1 MKPTLQPITRQ
12 DIAIAV
18 GVFLAALLLFARTA
32 APGLLLGDS
41 AEFQTQAY
49 TLGHTHPTGYPV
61 YVLAARTFTSLIPGD
76 LAWRVNLFSAVCAA
90 AGLAILYLCGRLL
103 GGWRIA
109 ALIGPAALA
118 VVPLFWM
125 HAAIAELYAPAVL
138 LVSIVMF
145 ALLMAAAQKD
155 SRWIAGAGLL
165 GGLSLGIHS
174 TVALAAPAA
183 LLYVS
188 AMPVMKKWRMAT
200 GGAALGVLLAL
211 SAFWLVDSVNA
222 PSSYFNTV
230 VGPSSSVWGLTP
242 ADLDQPWERLRFS
255 LEARQFQR
263 LMAPDLANSLSDQGP
278 VYLGVLQQMWPS
290 AALILAG
297 LGAAAFVILQ
307 PREAL
312 LLGAAWLIQVT
323 FVLNYGVYDIVV
335 FYLPGYALL
344 ALAISRG
351 AAVIQEGVS
360 RALRR
365 DDKPVGRWLANLA
378 GIGIAL
384 VIAWPVAPTVQRAWA
399 AALPPGIAD
408 LGFEDYPYPI
418 HDPEGPL
425 RDARGLVDS
434 LADNAIVFTGW
445 DQLYPDVFVAH
456 VLEGRTG
463 IAFHEAQPQDG
474 EIGLANSAMD
484 YIADNWASRPV
495 YFTEPPPAS
504 VLTRFELNH
513 VDGLYLVVAERTG
526 GN

>member
-12 DIAIAV
+12 DVAIAI
-18 GVFLAALLLFARTA
+18 GVFGAALLLFARTT

-41 AEFQTQAY
+41 AELQTQAY

-61 YVLAARTFTSLIPGD
+61 YVLAARIFTSLVPGD
-76 LAWRVNLFSAVCAA
+76 PAWRVNLFSAVCAA
-90 AGLAILYLCGRLL
+90 AGLGTLYLCARVL

-109 ALIGPAALA
+109 ALIGPVMLST
-118 VVPLFWM
+118 VPLFWL
-125 HAAIAELYAPAVL
+125 HATITELYAPAVL
-138 LVSIVMF
+138 FLAIVVLM
-145 ALLMAAAQKD
+145 LLMAAEQKD
-155 SRWIAGAGLL
+155 SRWITGAGVV
-165 GGLSLGIHS
+165 GGLSLGVHS

-188 AMPVMKKWRMAT
+188 TLPVTKKWRSAF
-200 GGAALGVLLAL
+200 GGAVLGVVLALG
-211 SAFWLVDSVNA
+211 AFGVVDTVNA

-230 VGPSSSVWGLTP
+230 VRPSASVWGLTP

-263 LMAPDLANSLSDQGP
+263 LMAPDPANSLGEQGP
-278 VYLGVLQQMWPS
+278 VYLDVLQQMWPS
-290 AALILAG
+290 AALVLAG
-297 LGAAAFVILQ
+297 LGAAALVIIE

-312 LLGAAWLIQVT
+312 LLGIAWLIQVA

-360 RALRR
+360 RALRH
-365 DDKPVGRWLANLA
+365 DDANPGRWLANAA
-378 GIGIAL
+378 GVGVAL
-384 VIAWPVAPTVQRAWA
+384 WMAWPVVPTVRQAWID
-399 AALPPGIAD
+399 ALPPGIED

-418 HDPEGPL
+418 HDPEGPI

-434 LADNAIVFTGW
+434 LADDAIVFTSW
-445 DQLYPDVFVAH
+445 DQLYADVFVAH

-474 EIGLANSAMD
+474 ETGLADSAME
-484 YIADNWASRPV
+484 YIAAHWATQPV
-495 YFTEPPPAS
+495 YFTEAPPAS
-504 VLTRFELNH
+504 VLTRFELDNA
-513 VDGLYLVVAERTG
+513 DGLYRVVAERTD

>member
-12 DIAIAV
+12 DVAIAG
-18 GVFLAALLLFARTA
+18 GVFLASLLLFARTA

-41 AEFQTQAY
+41 AEFQAQAY

-61 YVLAARTFTSLIPGD
+61 YVLAARLFTSLVPGD
-76 LAWRVNLFSAVCAA
+76 PAWRVNLFSAVCAA
-90 AGLAILYLCGRLL
+90 SGLGILYLCGRLL

-109 ALIGPAALA
+109 AIIGPATLA

-125 HAAIAELYAPAVL
+125 HASIAELYAPSVL
-138 LVSIVMF
+138 LVAIVVF
-145 ALLMAAAQKD
+145 ALLMSAERKD
-155 SRWIAGAGLL
+155 ARWIAGAGVV
-165 GGLSLGIHS
+165 GGLSLGVHS

-183 LLYVS
+183 LIYVG
-188 AMPVMKKWRMAT
+188 ALPVTKKWQMAF
-200 GGAALGVLLAL
+200 GGAALGVILAL
-211 SAFWLVDSVNA
+211 GAFGVVDAVNA

-230 VGPSSSVWGLTP
+230 VRPSASVWGLTA

-255 LEARQFQR
+255 LEARQFQK
-263 LMAPDLANSLSDQGP
+263 LMAQDPANSLSEQGP
-278 VYLGVLQQMWPS
+278 AYLDMLEQMWPT
-290 AALILAG
+290 AALVLAG
-297 LGAAAFVILQ
+297 LGAAALVILQ

-312 LLGAAWLIQVT
+312 LLGVAWLIQVA

-351 AAVIQEGVS
+351 AAAIQEGVS

-365 DDKPVGRWLANLA
+365 DDSAAGRWLANVA
-378 GIGIAL
+378 GLCMAL
-384 VIAWPVAPTVQRAWA
+384 VIAWPVVPTMQEAWA
-399 AALPPGIAD
+399 TALPPGIDD

-418 HDPEGPL
+418 HDPDGPL
-425 RDARGLVDS
+425 RDARELVDS
-434 LADNAIVFTGW
+434 LADNAIVFTSW
-445 DQLYPDVFVAH
+445 DQLYADVFVAH

-463 IAFHEAQPQDG
+463 MAFHESQPQDG
-474 EIGLANSAMD
+474 ETGLADSAMD
-484 YIADNWASRPV
+484 YIASNWATRPV
-495 YFTEPPPAS
+495 YFTEAPPAS
-504 VLTRFELNH
+504 VLKRFELGN

>member
-1 MKPTLQPITRQ
+1 MKATLQPITRQ
-12 DIAIAV
+12 DVAIAI
-18 GVFLAALLLFARTA
+18 GVFLAALLLFARTT

-49 TLGHTHPTGYPV
+49 ALGHTHPTGYPV
-61 YVLAARTFTSLIPGD
+61 YVLAARTFTGMLPGD
-76 LAWRVNLFSAVCAA
+76 PAWRVNLFSAVCAA

-103 GGWRIA
+103 GGWRVA
-109 ALIGPAALA
+109 ALIGPTVLA

-138 LVSIVMF
+138 LVSIVMY
-145 ALLMAAAQKD
+145 ALLMAAEQKD
-155 SRWIAGAGLL
+155 SRWIGGAGVV
-165 GGLSLGIHS
+165 GGLSLGVHS

-188 AMPVMKKWRMAT
+188 ALPLTKKWRAAI
-200 GGAALGVLLAL
+200 GGAALGVALAL
-211 SAFWLVDSVNA
+211 GAFGVVDAVNA

-230 VGPSSSVWGLTP
+230 VRPAASVWGLTA

-255 LEARQFQR
+255 LEARQFQK
-263 LMAPDLANSLSDQGP
+263 LMAPDPANSLSQQGP
-278 VYLGVLQQMWPS
+278 VFLDTLQQMWPP
-290 AALILAG
+290 AALVLAG
-297 LGAAAFVILQ
+297 LGAAALVILQ

-312 LLGAAWLIQVT
+312 LVGVAWLIQVA

-351 AAVIQEGVS
+351 AAIIQEGVS

-365 DDKPVGRWLANLA
+365 DDRAVGRWLANVA
-378 GIGIAL
+378 GLGIAL
-384 VIAWPVAPTVQRAWA
+384 VFTWPAIPTVQQAWA
-399 AALPPGIAD
+399 AALPPGIDD

-418 HDPEGPL
+418 HNPDGPL

-434 LADNAIVFTGW
+434 LADNAIVFTSW
-445 DQLYPDVFVAH
+445 DRLYADVFVAH
-456 VLEGRTG
+456 VLEGRNG

-474 EIGLANSAMD
+474 EIGLADSAMA

-495 YFTEPPPAS
+495 YFTEPPPAL
-504 VLTRFELNH
+504 VLTRFELSPI
-513 VDGLYLVVAERTG
+513 DGLYRVVAERTG